1 MMKKVLLF
9 TLLCFSV
16 VAFAQDLTVRSSTF
30 SIDLKNNSGV
40 TADIPTIE
48 WVKPIPDINFSQNG
62 RFSLTAIVKAGDPL
76 ASVTINIKDLKSGES
91 KGKQKLV
98 PSESEQYQFQV
109 DKNLYLENGEVVIEV
124 VAENKTGIKT
134 SSSKNVYVGD
144 EAIANASRLERTDYA
159 LLIATDEYE
168 NWSDLVNP
176 VYDSR
181 TIMETLKEDFGFEVE
196 MMENP
201 TQTEILKKLREYAQ
215 KQYKPMDQL
224 FVFFAGH
231 GTYDQA
237 FGEGFVVTTE
247 SLVNDEGKTSYLSH
261 NRLRSI
267 INNVP
272 CDHIFLTMD
281 VCFGGTFD
289 EALASAR
296 GMDDEVYREKSRS
309 EFISTKLLSKTR
321 KYLTSGV
328 KTYVSDG
335 IPGQHSPFAA
345 KFIEALE
352 TKGGSDGVLTITELF
367 SYVEKL
373 KIQPR
378 LGGFGDNAPNSD
390 FLFIAN

>member
-321 KYLTSGV
+321 KYLT
-328 KTYVSDG
+328 
-335 IPGQHSPFAA
+335 
-345 KFIEALE
+345 
-352 TKGGSDGVLTITELF
+352 
-367 SYVEKL
+367 
-373 KIQPR
+373 
-378 LGGFGDNAPNSD
+378 
-390 FLFIAN
+390 